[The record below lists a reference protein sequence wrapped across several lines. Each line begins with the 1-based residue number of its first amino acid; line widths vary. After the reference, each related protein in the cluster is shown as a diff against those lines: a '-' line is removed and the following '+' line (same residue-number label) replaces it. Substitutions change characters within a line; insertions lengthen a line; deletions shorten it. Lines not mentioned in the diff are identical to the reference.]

1 MELNKALSEEKTQ
14 IANKHFLKC
23 STILAIR
30 EPILRFHLTPA
41 KTTAIKNTWERIPR
55 KVNTFLLMVGMQ
67 SSEDTTEMSW
77 IVLCQ
82 LDKC

>member
-14 IANKHFLKC
+14 TANKHFLKC
-23 STILAIR
+23 STLLAIR
-30 EPILRFHLTPA
+30 EPILRFHLIPA
-41 KTTAIKNTWERIPR
+41 KMTAIKNTWERIPG
-55 KVNTFLLMVGMQ
+55 KINTFLLMVEMER
-67 SSEDTTEMSW
+67 SKDTTEVSW